1 MSSAAVKPASR
12 DFNRVNLGRMLSS
25 LGTGL
30 VLFIF
35 IFPILAIVLIS
46 FQGKSDALSWP
57 PKFLFWPTLE
67 NYVNIFSLYPF
78 GDYLRNS
85 LVVTAAATALSLV
98 LGLPAAYALTR
109 LQIRQKENIA
119 LWFLSLRVLPPIGV
133 VIPFF
138 ILLRNAR
145 LLDNPIGL
153 VLVYL
158 TFNVP
163 FVIWV
168 SRGFFREVDA
178 EIQDAALVDGCSIY
192 GVFLRIALPVARG
205 GIAATAIL
213 TALYTWNEFIFAL
226 VLTSTEH
233 AMTMPVAVTLFI
245 RETGIGWGNIGAAA
259 VFMFLPMFILTL
271 SVQRYIVSGL
281 SLGAVK

>member
-1 MSSAAVKPASR
+1 MK
-12 DFNRVNLGRMLSS
+12 DSS
-25 LGTGL
+25 LGNAAHKVSRVSLGRILRLVGICL

-35 IFPILAIVLIS
+35 IFPVFAIILIS
-46 FQGKSDALSWP
+46 FQGGADALSWP
-57 PKFLFWPTLE
+57 PKLLFRPTLE
-67 NYVNIFSLYPF
+67 NYFNILSLYPF
-78 GDYLRNS
+78 ADYLRNS
-85 LVVTAAATALSLV
+85 LVVTICATGLSLV
-98 LGLPAAYALTR
+98 LGLPAAYALSR
-109 LQIRQKENIA
+109 FQMRQKENVA
-119 LWFLSLRVLPPIGV
+119 LWFLSLRVLPPIAV

-153 VLVYL
+153 ILVYL

-168 SRGFFREVDA
+168 SRGFFREVET
-178 EIQDAALVDGCSIY
+178 EIQDAALVDGCSIL
-192 GVFLRIALPVARG
+192 GVFVRVALPIARG

-245 RETGIGWGNIGAAA
+245 RETGIGWGNIGAAV

>member
-1 MSSAAVKPASR
+1 MNAAVIPAASN
-12 DFNRVNLGRMLSS
+12 FNRVSVGRILRS
-25 LGTGL
+25 LGIGL
-30 VLFIF
+30 VLLIF
-35 IFPILAIVLIS
+35 IFPILAIILIS
-46 FQGKSDALSWP
+46 FQGKADALSWP
-57 PKFLFWPTLE
+57 PKLLFWPTWE

-85 LVVTAAATALSLV
+85 LLVTTAATALSLV

-178 EIQDAALVDGCSIY
+178 EIQDAALVDGCSIF
-192 GVFLRIALPVARG
+192 GVFLRVALPVARG

-259 VFMFLPMFILTL
+259 AFMFLPMFILTL

>member
-12 DFNRVNLGRMLSS
+12 D
-25 LGTGL
+25 
-30 VLFIF
+30 
-35 IFPILAIVLIS
+35 
-46 FQGKSDALSWP
+46 
-57 PKFLFWPTLE
+57 LE

-85 LVVTAAATALSLV
+85 LVVTSAATAISLV

-138 ILLRNAR
+138 ILLRNAH

-163 FVIWV
+163 FVIGV

-192 GVFLRIALPVARG
+192 GVFLRVVLPVARG
-205 GIAATAIL
+205 GVAATAIL

-233 AMTMPVAVTLFI
+233 ATTMPVAVTLFI

>member
-12 DFNRVNLGRMLSS
+12 DFDRVSFGRMLRS
-25 LGTGL
+25 LGIGL
-30 VLFIF
+30 VLLIF
-35 IFPILAIVLIS
+35 IFPILAIILIS

-67 NYVNIFSLYPF
+67 NYVNIFALYPF

-85 LVVTAAATALSLV
+85 LVVTSAATAISLV

-138 ILLRNAR
+138 ILLRNAH

-192 GVFLRIALPVARG
+192 GVFLRVVLPVARG
-205 GIAATAIL
+205 GVAATAIL

>member
-1 MSSAAVKPASR
+1 
-12 DFNRVNLGRMLSS
+12 
-25 LGTGL
+25 
-30 VLFIF
+30 LFIF
-35 IFPILAIVLIS
+35 IFPFFAIILIS
-46 FQGKSDALSWP
+46 FQGSSDALSWP
-57 PKFLFWPTLE
+57 PKLLFRPTWE
-67 NYVNIFSLYPF
+67 NYLNIFSLYPF
-78 GDYLRNS
+78 ADYLRNS
-85 LVVTAAATALSLV
+85 LVVTICATGLSLV
-98 LGLPAAYALTR
+98 LGLRAAYALSR
-109 LQIRQKENIA
+109 FQMRQKENLA
-119 LWFLSLRVLPPIGV
+119 LWFLSLRVLPPIAV

-153 VLVYL
+153 ILVYL

-168 SRGFFREVDA
+168 GRGFFREVET
-178 EIQDAALVDGCSIY
+178 EIQDAALVDGCSIL
-192 GVFLRIALPVARG
+192 GVFVRVALPIARG

-245 RETGIGWGNIGAAA
+245 RETGIGWGNIGAAV

>member
-1 MSSAAVKPASR
+1 MNAAVIPAASN
-12 DFNRVNLGRMLSS
+12 FNRVSVGRILRS
-25 LGTGL
+25 LGIGL
-30 VLFIF
+30 VLLIF
-35 IFPILAIVLIS
+35 IFPILAIILIS
-46 FQGKSDALSWP
+46 FQGKADALSWP
-57 PKFLFWPTLE
+57 PKLLFWPTWE

-85 LVVTAAATALSLV
+85 LVVTTAATALSLV

-178 EIQDAALVDGCSIY
+178 EIQDAALVDGCSIF
-192 GVFLRIALPVARG
+192 GVFLRVALPVARG

-259 VFMFLPMFILTL
+259 AFMFLPMFILTL

>member
-1 MSSAAVKPASR
+1 MSNSVNPAARTQAVASR
-12 DFNRVNLGRMLSS
+12 IFSVRSGIALL
-25 LGTGL
+25 
-30 VLFIF
+30 LFIF
-35 IFPILAIVLIS
+35 LFPILAIILIS

-57 PKFLFWPTLE
+57 PKLLFRPTWE
-67 NYVNIFSLYPF
+67 NYINIFSLYPF
-78 GDYLRNS
+78 GEYLRNS
-85 LVVTAAATALSLV
+85 LLVTTAATGLSLV

-138 ILLRNAR
+138 ILLRYAR

-178 EIQDAALVDGCSIY
+178 EIQDAALVDGCSVY
-192 GVFLRIALPVARG
+192 GVFVRVALPIARG

-259 VFMFLPMFILTL
+259 AFMFLPMFILTL

>member
-1 MSSAAVKPASR
+1 MSAAVIPGAGN
-12 DFNRVNLGRMLSS
+12 FNRVSLGRILRS
-25 LGTGL
+25 LGIGL
-30 VLFIF
+30 VLLIF
-35 IFPILAIVLIS
+35 IFPILAIILIS
-46 FQGKSDALSWP
+46 FQGKADALSWP
-57 PKFLFWPTLE
+57 PKLLFWPTWE
-67 NYVNIFSLYPF
+67 NYINIFSLYPF

-85 LVVTAAATALSLV
+85 LLVTTAATTLSLV

-138 ILLRNAR
+138 IFLRKAR
-145 LLDNPIGL
+145 LLDNTIGL
-153 VLVYL
+153 VLVYMNL
-158 TFNVP
+158 KVP

-178 EIQDAALVDGCSIY
+178 EIQDAALVDGCSIF
-192 GVFLRIALPVARG
+192 GVFIRVALPVARG

-259 VFMFLPMFILTL
+259 AFMFLPMFILTL

>member
-1 MSSAAVKPASR
+1 MSAAVIPGAGN
-12 DFNRVNLGRMLSS
+12 FNRVSLGRILRS
-25 LGTGL
+25 LGIGL
-30 VLFIF
+30 VLLIF
-35 IFPILAIVLIS
+35 VFPILAIILIS
-46 FQGKSDALSWP
+46 FQGKADALSWP
-57 PKFLFWPTLE
+57 PKLLFWPTWE
-67 NYVNIFSLYPF
+67 NYINIFSLYPF

-85 LVVTAAATALSLV
+85 LVVTTTATALSLV

-168 SRGFFREVDA
+168 CRGFFREVDA
-178 EIQDAALVDGCSIY
+178 EIQDAALVDGCSIF
-192 GVFLRIALPVARG
+192 GVFIRVALPVARG

-226 VLTSTEH
+226 VLTSTER

-259 VFMFLPMFILTL
+259 AFMFLPMFILTL

>member
-1 MSSAAVKPASR
+1 MNSCLVDPVPGHFKRPH
-12 DFNRVNLGRMLSS
+12 LGRILRPI
-25 LGTGL
+25 GIGL

-35 IFPILAIVLIS
+35 VFPILAIILIS

-57 PKFLFWPTLE
+57 PKLLFLPSWE
-67 NYVNIFSLYPF
+67 NYLTIFSLYPF

-85 LVVTAAATALSLV
+85 LVVTTAATALSLI

-109 LQIRQKENIA
+109 LQIRRKENIA

-145 LLDNPIGL
+145 LLDNPMGL

-168 SRGFFREVDA
+168 SRGFFREVDP
-178 EIQDAALVDGCSIY
+178 EIQDAALVDGCSIF
-192 GVFLRIALPVARG
+192 GVFLRVALPIARG

-233 AMTMPVAVTLFI
+233 AMTMPVAVTLFV

-259 VFMFLPMFILTL
+259 AFMFLPMFILTL

>member
-1 MSSAAVKPASR
+1 MKR
-12 DFNRVNLGRMLSS
+12 SS
-25 LGTGL
+25 LGSAAHKVSRISLGRILRLVGICL

-35 IFPILAIVLIS
+35 IFPVFAIILIS
-46 FQGKSDALSWP
+46 FQGSSDALSWP
-57 PKFLFWPTLE
+57 PKLLFRPTLE
-67 NYVNIFSLYPF
+67 NYFNIFSLYPF
-78 GDYLRNS
+78 ADYLRNS
-85 LVVTAAATALSLV
+85 LVVTICATGLSLV
-98 LGLPAAYALTR
+98 LGLPAAYALSR
-109 LQIRQKENIA
+109 FQMRQKENLA
-119 LWFLSLRVLPPIGV
+119 LWFLSLRVLPPIAV

-153 VLVYL
+153 ILVYL

-168 SRGFFREVDA
+168 SRGFFREVET
-178 EIQDAALVDGCSIY
+178 EIQDAALVDGCSIL
-192 GVFLRIALPVARG
+192 GVFIRVALPIARG

-245 RETGIGWGNIGAAA
+245 RETGIGWGNIGAAV

>member
-1 MSSAAVKPASR
+1 MKAEQRKNPFVIQDLLRGLAIS
-12 DFNRVNLGRMLSS
+12 
-25 LGTGL
+25 L
-30 VLFIF
+30 VLLVF

-57 PKFLFWPTLE
+57 PKLFFWPTLE
-67 NYVNIFSLYPF
+67 NYLNIFSLYPF
-78 GDYLRNS
+78 ADYLRNS
-85 LVVTAAATALSLV
+85 VVVTAGATFLSLL
-98 LGLPAAYALTR
+98 LGLPAAYALVR
-109 LQIRQKENIA
+109 LQMRRKEDLA
-119 LWFLSLRVLPPIGV
+119 LWFLSLRVLPPIAV

-138 ILLRNAR
+138 ILLRNGG
-145 LLDNPIGL
+145 LLDNPLGL
-153 VLVYL
+153 IMVYL
-158 TFNVP
+158 TFNIP

-168 SRGFFREVDA
+168 SRGFFREVET

-192 GVFLRIALPVARG
+192 AVFTRVVLPIARG

-259 VFMFLPMFILTL
+259 VFMFLPKQTPTKL
-271 SVQRYIVSGL
+271 S
-281 SLGAVK
+281 

>member
-1 MSSAAVKPASR
+1 MNASVIPAASN
-12 DFNRVNLGRMLSS
+12 FNRVSLGRILRS
-25 LGTGL
+25 LGIGL
-30 VLFIF
+30 VLLIF
-35 IFPILAIVLIS
+35 IFPILAIILIS
-46 FQGKSDALSWP
+46 FQGNADALSWP
-57 PKFLFWPTLE
+57 PKLLFWPTWE

-85 LVVTAAATALSLV
+85 LVVTTVATALSLA

-178 EIQDAALVDGCSIY
+178 EIQDAALVDGCSIF
-192 GVFLRIALPVARG
+192 GVFLRVALPVARG

-259 VFMFLPMFILTL
+259 AFMFLPMFILTL

>member
-1 MSSAAVKPASR
+1 MNAAVIPAASN
-12 DFNRVNLGRMLSS
+12 FNRVSVGRILRS
-25 LGTGL
+25 LGIGL
-30 VLFIF
+30 VLLIF
-35 IFPILAIVLIS
+35 IFPILAIILIS
-46 FQGKSDALSWP
+46 FQGKADALSWP
-57 PKFLFWPTLE
+57 PKLLFWPTWE

-85 LVVTAAATALSLV
+85 LVVTTVATALSLV

-178 EIQDAALVDGCSIY
+178 EIQDAALVDGCSIF
-192 GVFLRIALPVARG
+192 GVFLRVALPVARG

-259 VFMFLPMFILTL
+259 AFMFLPMFILTL

>member
-1 MSSAAVKPASR
+1 MKRVLLQPA
-12 DFNRVNLGRMLSS
+12 NRIPKRARLHSMLRSI
-25 LGTGL
+25 GICL
-30 VLFIF
+30 VLSIF
-35 IFPILAIVLIS
+35 LFPILAIILIS

-57 PKFLFWPTLE
+57 PKLLFRPTWE
-67 NYVNIFSLYPF
+67 NYINIFSLYPF

-85 LVVTAAATALSLV
+85 LLVTAAATGLSLL

-138 ILLRNAR
+138 ILLRNVR
-145 LLDNPIGL
+145 LLDNPVGL
-153 VLVYL
+153 ILVYL

-168 SRGFFREVDA
+168 SRGYFREVDA
-178 EIQDAALVDGCSIY
+178 EVQDAALVDGCSIF
-192 GVFLRIALPVARG
+192 GVFLRVALPIARG
-205 GIAATAIL
+205 GIVATGIL

-233 AMTMPVAVTLFI
+233 AMTLPVAVTLFI

-259 VFMFLPMFILTL
+259 AFMFLPMFVLTL
-271 SVQRYIVSGL
+271 TVQRYIVSGL

>member
-1 MSSAAVKPASR
+1 MSIELAIP
-12 DFNRVNLGRMLSS
+12 RVHGSKRGRPGRILRP
-25 LGTGL
+25 LAIGL
-30 VLFIF
+30 VLLIF
-35 IFPILAIVLIS
+35 LFPILSIILIS

-57 PKFLFWPTLE
+57 PKLLFRPTWE
-67 NYVNIFSLYPF
+67 NYINIFSLYPF
-78 GDYLRNS
+78 GEYLRNS
-85 LVVTAAATALSLV
+85 LVVTASATALSLI

-109 LQIRQKENIA
+109 LEIRQKENIA

-138 ILLRNAR
+138 ILLRNAH
-145 LLDNPIGL
+145 LLDNPVGL

-168 SRGFFREVDA
+168 SRGFFREVDP
-178 EIQDAALVDGCSIY
+178 EIQDAALVDGCSIF
-192 GVFLRIALPVARG
+192 GVFLRVAVPVARG
-205 GIAATAIL
+205 GVAATAIL

-259 VFMFLPMFILTL
+259 AFMFLPMFILTL

>member
-1 MSSAAVKPASR
+1 V
-12 DFNRVNLGRMLSS
+12 GRILRS
-25 LGTGL
+25 LGIGL
-30 VLFIF
+30 VLLIF
-35 IFPILAIVLIS
+35 IFPILAIILIS
-46 FQGKSDALSWP
+46 FQGKADALSWP
-57 PKFLFWPTLE
+57 PKLLFWPTWE

-85 LVVTAAATALSLV
+85 LVVTTVATALSLV

-178 EIQDAALVDGCSIY
+178 EIQDAALVDGCSIF
-192 GVFLRIALPVARG
+192 GVFLRVALPVARG

-259 VFMFLPMFILTL
+259 AFMFLPMFILTL

>member
-1 MSSAAVKPASR
+1 MNDASLNAVQK
-12 DFNRVNLGRMLSS
+12 VNWLRLGRILRPV
-25 LGTGL
+25 GICL

-35 IFPILAIVLIS
+35 IFPVFAIILIS
-46 FQGKSDALSWP
+46 FQGSSDALSWP
-57 PKFLFWPTLE
+57 PKLLFRPTWE
-67 NYVNIFSLYPF
+67 NYLNIFSLYPF
-78 GDYLRNS
+78 ADYLRNS
-85 LVVTAAATALSLV
+85 LVVTICATGLSLV
-98 LGLPAAYALTR
+98 LGLRAAYALSR
-109 LQIRQKENIA
+109 FQMRQKENLA
-119 LWFLSLRVLPPIGV
+119 LWFLSLRVLPPIAV

-153 VLVYL
+153 ILVYL

-168 SRGFFREVDA
+168 SRGFFREVET
-178 EIQDAALVDGCSIY
+178 EIQDAALVDGCSIL
-192 GVFLRIALPVARG
+192 GVFVRVALPIARG

-245 RETGIGWGNIGAAA
+245 RETGIGWGNIGAAV

>member
-1 MSSAAVKPASR
+1 MKDSAVINTEQKEQRLRPERILRSAAIC
-12 DFNRVNLGRMLSS
+12 
-25 LGTGL
+25 L

-35 IFPILAIVLIS
+35 VFPILAIILIS

-57 PKFLFWPTLE
+57 PKLFFRPTWE
-67 NYVNIFSLYPF
+67 NYLNIFSLYPF
-78 GDYLRNS
+78 ADYLRNS
-85 LVVTAAATALSLV
+85 LVVTIGATGLSLI
-98 LGLPAAYALTR
+98 LGLPAAYALAR
-109 LQIRQKENIA
+109 LQIRQKENLA
-119 LWFLSLRVLPPIGV
+119 LWFLSLRVLPPIAV

-138 ILLRNAR
+138 ILLRNAH

-153 VLVYL
+153 ILVYL

-168 SRGFFREVDA
+168 SRGFFREVET
-178 EIQDAALVDGCSIY
+178 EIQDAALVDGCSIF
-192 GVFLRIALPVARG
+192 GVFFRVALPIARG

-233 AMTMPVAVTLFI
+233 AMTTPVAVTLFI

-271 SVQRYIVSGL
+271 SVQKYAVSGL

>member
-1 MSSAAVKPASR
+1 MKAEQRKNPFVIQDLLRGLAI
-12 DFNRVNLGRMLSS
+12 S
-25 LGTGL
+25 LILL
-30 VLFIF
+30 VF

-57 PKFLFWPTLE
+57 PKLFFWPTLE
-67 NYVNIFSLYPF
+67 NYLNIFSCYPF
-78 GDYLRNS
+78 ADYLRNS
-85 LVVTAAATALSLV
+85 VVVTAGATFLSLL
-98 LGLPAAYALTR
+98 LGLPAAYALVR
-109 LQIRQKENIA
+109 LQMRRKEDLA
-119 LWFLSLRVLPPIGV
+119 LWFLSLRVLPPIAV

-138 ILLRNAR
+138 ILLRNAG
-145 LLDNPIGL
+145 LLDNPLGL
-153 VLVYL
+153 IMVYL
-158 TFNVP
+158 TFNIP

-168 SRGFFREVDA
+168 SRGFFREVET

-192 GVFLRIALPVARG
+192 AVFTRVVLPIARG

-271 SVQRYIVSGL
+271 SVQKYIVSGL

>member
-1 MSSAAVKPASR
+1 MNASVIPAASN
-12 DFNRVNLGRMLSS
+12 FNRVSLGRILRS
-25 LGTGL
+25 LGIGL
-30 VLFIF
+30 VLLIF
-35 IFPILAIVLIS
+35 IFPILAIILIS
-46 FQGKSDALSWP
+46 FQGKADALSWP
-57 PKFLFWPTLE
+57 PKLLFWPTWE

-85 LVVTAAATALSLV
+85 LVVTTVATALSLA

-178 EIQDAALVDGCSIY
+178 EIQDAALVDGCSIF
-192 GVFLRIALPVARG
+192 GVFLRVALPVARG

-259 VFMFLPMFILTL
+259 AFMFLPMFILTL

>member
-1 MSSAAVKPASR
+1 MKNASAINAGQKGKPLR
-12 DFNRVNLGRMLSS
+12 LHRLLRPLGIC
-25 LGTGL
+25 L

-35 IFPILAIVLIS
+35 IFPVLAIILIS

-57 PKFLFWPTLE
+57 PKLLFRPTLE
-67 NYVNIFSLYPF
+67 NYLNIFSLYPF
-78 GDYLRNS
+78 ADYLRNS
-85 LVVTAAATALSLV
+85 LVVTICATGLSLI
-98 LGLPAAYALTR
+98 LGLPAAYALAR
-109 LQIRQKENIA
+109 FQMRQKENLA
-119 LWFLSLRVLPPIGV
+119 LWFLSLRVLPPIAV

-153 VLVYL
+153 ILVYL

-168 SRGFFREVDA
+168 SRGFFREVES
-178 EIQDAALVDGCSIY
+178 EIQDAALVDGCSVF
-192 GVFLRIALPVARG
+192 GVFIRVALPIARG

-271 SVQRYIVSGL
+271 SVQRYVVSGL

>member
-1 MSSAAVKPASR
+1 MKSVLLQPA
-12 DFNRVNLGRMLSS
+12 NRIAKRARLHSILRSIGIC
-25 LGTGL
+25 L
-30 VLFIF
+30 VLSIF
-35 IFPILAIVLIS
+35 LFPILAIILIS

-57 PKFLFWPTLE
+57 PKLLFRPTWE
-67 NYVNIFSLYPF
+67 NYINIFSLYPF

-85 LVVTAAATALSLV
+85 LLVTAAATGLSLL

-138 ILLRNAR
+138 ILLRNVR
-145 LLDNPIGL
+145 LLDNPVGL
-153 VLVYL
+153 ILVYL

-168 SRGFFREVDA
+168 SRGYFREVDA
-178 EIQDAALVDGCSIY
+178 EVQDAALVDGCSIF
-192 GVFLRIALPVARG
+192 GVFLRVALPIARG
-205 GIAATAIL
+205 GIVATGIL

-233 AMTMPVAVTLFI
+233 AMTLPVAVTLFI

-259 VFMFLPMFILTL
+259 AFMFLPMFVLTL
-271 SVQRYIVSGL
+271 TVQRYIVSGL

>member
-1 MSSAAVKPASR
+1 MKNLSLGNAAHKVS
-12 DFNRVNLGRMLSS
+12 RVNVGRILRSA
-25 LGTGL
+25 GICL
-30 VLFIF
+30 VLFLF
-35 IFPILAIVLIS
+35 IFPVFAIILIS
-46 FQGKSDALSWP
+46 FQGSSDALSWP
-57 PKFLFWPTLE
+57 PKLLFRPTLE
-67 NYVNIFSLYPF
+67 NYFNIFSLYPF
-78 GDYLRNS
+78 ADYLRNS
-85 LVVTAAATALSLV
+85 LVVTICATGLSLV
-98 LGLPAAYALTR
+98 LGLPAAYALSR
-109 LQIRQKENIA
+109 FQMRQKENLA
-119 LWFLSLRVLPPIGV
+119 LWFLSLRVLPPIAV

-153 VLVYL
+153 ILVYL

-168 SRGFFREVDA
+168 SRGFFREVET
-178 EIQDAALVDGCSIY
+178 EIQDAALVDGCSIL
-192 GVFLRIALPVARG
+192 GVFIRVALPIARG

-245 RETGIGWGNIGAAA
+245 RETGIGWGNIGAAV